1 MWKRDDR
8 GRERSDASP
17 GQGYPGLL
25 EGTRIWDRGLGP
37 VLPPAPAA
45 HALAA
50 EPVLICAA
58 APGGE
63 HRRNSGT
70 HTVPGSSGLVEP
82 VGKACRP
89 AEAGPQAGWSG
100 RSRSS
105 IVAALAGRVALGAAA
120 SAPLPSRLVSAV
132 PHGSAPRGSKDECR
146 CRNSALRQ
154 PHTRPAAPPGGERTR
169 AGSRDA

>member
-1 MWKRDDR
+1 MWKCDDR
-8 GRERSDASP
+8 GREGSDAST
-17 GQGYPGLL
+17 GQRYPGLL

-37 VLPPAPAA
+37 VPPPAPAA

-82 VGKACRP
+82 AGTARRP
-89 AEAGPQAGWSG
+89 AEAGPQAGWPG
-100 RSRSS
+100 RSRGSG
-105 IVAALAGRVALGAAA
+105 VASLAGRVAPGAAA
-120 SAPLPSRLVSAV
+120 SARLSSRLVRRRARIGAS
-132 PHGSAPRGSKDECR
+132 GSKDECR

-154 PHTRPAAPPGGERTR
+154 PHTRPAAPPGGERAR
-169 AGSRDA
+169 AGSRDV